1 MKKNLITA
9 TLTLLTVTL
18 MAQGGKY
25 GKTPQDSVKCV
36 EGLSLY
42 KDFVGKDNQ
51 TALTYWRIPYTVC
64 PRSSEKMYLDGIN
77 IYSDLASKEKNAPNK
92 QKLVDTLLQIYDNRI
107 ANFGKEGFVRGRKG
121 TDLFRFMPEQIEA
134 AFAELSKSIELQKN
148 KSEAAV
154 IATYMQVSAE
164 LEKTGKRTKEQVV
177 EDYGLVSEI
186 ADFNVAKY
194 SEEEE
199 SDKKLVE
206 TINSIDKNGNT
217 IEKRTY
223 SIKDGKTVIETYI
236 NGNFDNRVDINN
248 KPLSFKKDFYSK
260 AQENIDVIAA
270 PYLSCEVLGK
280 SLTDKYEVNKENLNW
295 LKKSESLLS
304 RKGCTEDQPYFKI
317 AESLYQLEPSAAAA
331 ASMAKMYVG
340 QKQYSKANDFF
351 KQAVEQETDNSKK
364 AEYTLY
370 LAKVALINGQLETAK
385 NYAQKAASLR
395 SGWGEPYMIIGSAYA
410 SGAGSC
416 AQNECEKGLI
426 YVAAVEQFAK
436 AKAVDGSVAADAN
449 KEIAKYSKYYPS
461 NKDCFF
467 HGIQD
472 GSSYKIGCWI
482 NETVTVKTQ

>member
-1 MKKNLITA
+1 MKKMKKNLITA
-9 TLTLLTVTL
+9 ALTLLTVTL

-25 GKTPQDSVKCV
+25 GKTPQDSIKCV

-42 KDFVGKDNQ
+42 KDFVGKDNL
-51 TALTYWRIPYTVC
+51 TALSYWRIPYSVC
-64 PRSSEKMYLDGIN
+64 PQSSEKMYLDGIT
-77 IYSDLASKEKNAPNK
+77 IYSDFASKEKNATTK
-92 QKLVDTLLQIYDNRI
+92 QKFIDTLLQVYDNRI

-121 TDLFRFMPEQIEA
+121 VDLFRFRPEQPEA
-134 AFAELSKSIELQKN
+134 AFAELSKSIELQN
-148 KSEAAV
+148 TKSEAAV
-154 IATYMQVSAE
+154 IATYMQISAE

-186 ADFNVAKY
+186 ADYNVA
-194 SEEEE
+194 
-199 SDKKLVE
+199 
-206 TINSIDKNGNT
+206 NN
-217 IEKRTY
+217 EK
-223 SIKDGKTVIETYI
+223 S
-236 NGNFDNRVDINN
+236 
-248 KPLSFKKDFYSK
+248 KDFYSK
-260 AQENIDVIAA
+260 AQENIDAIAA

-280 SLTDKYEVNKENLNW
+280 SLTDKYDANKENLNW

-304 RKGCTEDQPYFKI
+304 RKGCTENQPYFNI
-317 AESLYQLEPSAAAA
+317 AESLYKLEPSAAAA

-340 QKQYSKANDFF
+340 QKQYNKANDFF

-385 NYAQKAASLR
+385 NYAQKAAGLR

-426 YVAAVEQFAK
+426 FVAAVEQFAK

-449 KEIAKYSKYYPS
+449 REIAKYSKYYPS